1 MSQATGQDGRQA
13 TADAALRETLTRVT
27 TATAS
32 AMLYRRGYPFTF
44 MLGAT
49 PIQRG
54 AKACGRAVTLR
65 FGPGRPDLAISEA
78 DRNTKDPMWVAIESL
93 GPGDFLV
100 MDCGGNQSGAT
111 TGDILAAR
119 IQFRGAVGIL
129 CDGAIRDAAQIR
141 ELVGLP
147 AWSLGVQGLGFT
159 PNLVSLDWNVPVR
172 AFGVTVVPGD
182 YILADD
188 DGAVAIPASLAQEIA
203 DVCSEQEHKEEFIR
217 GLVQQGVPVSE
228 CYPPNAA
235 TLEQYEAWKRSHQ

>member
-1 MSQATGQDGRQA
+1 MSQATSQA
-13 TADAALRETLTRVT
+13 TADAALRETLTKVT

-54 AKACGRAVTLR
+54 AKVCGRAVTLR
-65 FGPGRPDLAISEA
+65 FGPGRPDLATSEA
-78 DRNTKDPMWVAIESL
+78 DRNTKDPMWVAIEAL
-93 GPGDFLV
+93 GPGDILV

-119 IQFRGAVGIL
+119 IQYRGAVGVV

-159 PNLVSLDWNVPVR
+159 PNLVSLDWNIPVR
-172 AFGVTVVPGD
+172 CFGVTVVPGD

-188 DGAVAIPASLAQEIA
+188 DGAVAIPAALAQEIA
-203 DVCSEQEHKEEFIR
+203 DVCSEQEHKEVFIR

-235 TLEQYEAWKRSHQ
+235 TLEKYEAWKKSQ

>member
-1 MSQATGQDGRQA
+1 MSQAQA
-13 TADAALRETLTRVT
+13 QGASDDVLRATLTQVT

-32 AMLYRRGYPFTF
+32 AMLYKRGYPFTF

-54 AKACGRAVTLR
+54 ARVCGRAVTLR
-65 FGPGRPDLAISEA
+65 FGPGRPDLAVAEA
-78 DRNTKDPMWVAIESL
+78 DRNTKDPMWVAIEAL

-100 MDCGGNQSGAT
+100 MDCGGIQTGAT

-119 IQFRGAVGIL
+119 IQYRGAVGIL

-141 ELVGLP
+141 DLVGLP

-159 PNLVSLDWNVPVR
+159 PNLVSLDWNIPVR

-188 DGAVAIPASLAQEIA
+188 DGAVAIPVALAQEIA
-203 DVCSEQEHKEEFIR
+203 DVCSEQEDKETFIR
-217 GLVQQGVPVSE
+217 GLVQQGEPVSE
-228 CYPPNAA
+228 VYPPNPA
-235 TLEQYEAWKRSHQ
+235 TLERYYASKKAGN

>member
-1 MSQATGQDGRQA
+1 MSQATSQTTGQR
-13 TADAALRETLTRVT
+13 TADADLRETLTKVT

-32 AMLYRRGYPFTF
+32 AMLWRRGYPYTF

-65 FGPGRPDLAISEA
+65 LGPRRPDLATAEE
-78 DRNTKDPMWVAIESL
+78 DRNTKDPMWVAIEAL
-93 GPGDFLV
+93 QPGDFLV
-100 MDCGGNQSGAT
+100 IDCGGDQSGAT

-119 IQFRGAVGIL
+119 VKYRGAAGIL

-147 AWSLGVQGLGFT
+147 AWSKGVQGLGFNST
-159 PNLVSLDWNVPVR
+159 LVSLDWNLPVR

-228 CYPPNAA
+228 CYPPTPK
-235 TLEQYEAWKRSHQ
+235 TLEQYEAWKKGQK